1 MTNKGRR
8 MKVYIS
14 GAITGNENYKEDFK
28 RGDEEIRAMGYIPYN
43 PARIELPPEADYE
56 EYMTLCLN
64 MIEMCEAIY
73 MLDNWQ
79 MSRGANREFGY
90 AAGKDKIILWE

>member
-1 MTNKGRR
+1 

-14 GAITGNENYKEDFK
+14 GAITGNEKYKEDFK
-28 RGDEEIRAMGYIPYN
+28 RGEEEIRAMGYIPYN